1 MSKTDWKKGD
11 PVNSANLNQTGTPL
25 QTTNT
30 TLKDGEKTELS
41 SGEVIVDKNG
51 GLYVS
56 TSGALKLITILK
68 GDKGDTGATGKQ
80 GPAGKDGAK
89 GETGAQ
95 GPKGDKGDKG
105 ETGAKGATGTAGKD
119 GKVQSVSSVAP
130 DENGDIDLA
139 KVLDQQGVKT
149 KLSSII
155 QAEIAKPAE

>member
-68 GDKGDTGATGKQ
+68 GDKG
-80 GPAGKDGAK
+80 PAGPKGADGKNGTNGAK
-89 GETGAQ
+89 GETGA
-95 GPKGDKGDKG
+95 
-105 ETGAKGATGTAGKD
+105 AGKD
-119 GKVQSVSSVAP
+119 AKQIKAGVINEDKNGIVTGITVTFTDNTTVDFSVKKAT
-130 DENGDIDLA
+130 E
-139 KVLDQQGVKT
+139 
-149 KLSSII
+149 
-155 QAEIAKPAE
+155 

>member
-68 GDKGDTGATGKQ
+68 GDKGPAGPKGADGKNGSNAKQIKTGVINEDKNGVVTGATVTFT
-80 GPAGKDGAK
+80 DNS
-89 GETGAQ
+89 
-95 GPKGDKGDKG
+95 
-105 ETGAKGATGTAGKD
+105 
-119 GKVQSVSSVAP
+119 KVEFTVNKA
-130 DENGDIDLA
+130 
-139 KVLDQQGVKT
+139 
-149 KLSSII
+149 
-155 QAEIAKPAE
+155 AE